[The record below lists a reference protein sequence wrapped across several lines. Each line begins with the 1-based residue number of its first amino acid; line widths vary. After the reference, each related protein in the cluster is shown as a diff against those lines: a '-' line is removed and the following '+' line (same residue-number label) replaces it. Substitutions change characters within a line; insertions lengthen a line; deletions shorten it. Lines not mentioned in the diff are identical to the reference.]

1 MICVS
6 DIVLVYANI
15 SRIKLKYELVEEL
28 MRGKDR
34 KIRGACVL
42 LKNKDSQ
49 GIILRPI
56 NKHHK
61 LESSGSKATFQQKFI
76 DENEIKNVAS
86 AKLPLVGECK
96 IQLQRHD
103 YSYDHCITIRI
114 IMTTFV
120 ALELVN
126 KTLEDT

>member
-1 MICVS
+1 MWSGEYLGLLRKQHSYVKNKNNLERDMICVS

-56 NKHHK
+56 NKNHK
-61 LESSGSKATFQQKFI
+61 LESSGSKTTFQ
-76 DENEIKNVAS
+76 
-86 AKLPLVGECK
+86 
-96 IQLQRHD
+96 
-103 YSYDHCITIRI
+103 
-114 IMTTFV
+114 
-120 ALELVN
+120 
-126 KTLEDT
+126 

>member
-61 LESSGSKATFQQKFI
+61 LESSGSKATFQ
-76 DENEIKNVAS
+76 
-86 AKLPLVGECK
+86 
-96 IQLQRHD
+96 
-103 YSYDHCITIRI
+103 
-114 IMTTFV
+114 
-120 ALELVN
+120 
-126 KTLEDT
+126 

>member
-1 MICVS
+1 MLADKNQTFQIQKWKKTSKPINKQSIEQFWKLWSGEYLGLLRKQHSYVKNKNNLERDMICVS

-61 LESSGSKATFQQKFI
+61 LESSGSKATFQ
-76 DENEIKNVAS
+76 
-86 AKLPLVGECK
+86 
-96 IQLQRHD
+96 
-103 YSYDHCITIRI
+103 
-114 IMTTFV
+114 
-120 ALELVN
+120 
-126 KTLEDT
+126 